1 MRNQVSWRS
10 GLTLGI
16 LAIGLI
22 CQCTWSIGAEYPF
35 GYIYTTDT
43 QPKGKIEVEQWITN
57 MRGQSRGDYNAYLFR
72 TELEYGVTDN
82 FQASIYANY
91 NSVNANANSPDGE
104 TSGRF
109 VPDAVDP
116 GSRYRSTFYD
126 STSLE
131 FIWRLLSPYKDAFG
145 FALYLE
151 PTYGPKKREIEAK
164 LIFDKTWLDDSLV
177 WAANVNFAQEQ
188 EKYPGIWENES
199 EFQFLTG
206 ISYRFA
212 PKWSAGLEYRY
223 ARGYGNSFANDK
235 REFSAQFL
243 GPTIHYASKRWWAT
257 ATWLPQIRGARSFN
271 GEATDDIVAGRLYGE
286 HFARNEF
293 RVRFGF
299 GF

>member
-1 MRNQVSWRS
+1 M
-10 GLTLGI
+10 LTS
-16 LAIGLI
+16 LA
-22 CQCTWSIGAEYPF
+22 SNAAEYPF

-43 QPKGKIEVEQWITN
+43 QPKGKFEVEQWVTN
-57 MRGQSRGDYNAYLFR
+57 MRGQSRGDYNAYMFR

-82 FQASIYANY
+82 FQASVYANY
-91 NSVNANANSPDGE
+91 NAVNANANSPDGE

-116 GSRYRSTFYD
+116 NARYRNTFYD

-131 FIWRLLSPYKDAFG
+131 FIWRLLSPYKDGFGLAF
-145 FALYLE
+145 YLE
-151 PTYGPKKREIEAK
+151 PTYGPKKREVEGK
-164 LIFDKTWLDDSLV
+164 LLLDKTFIDDSLV
-177 WAANVNFAQEQ
+177 WAANINFAHEQ
-188 EKYPGIWENES
+188 EKYPGIWEREA

-206 ISYRFA
+206 VSYRFA

-223 ARGYGNSFANDK
+223 ARGYEGNSFAANK

-243 GPTIHYASKRWWAT
+243 GPTIHFADKRWWFT
-257 ATWLPQIRGARSFN
+257 ATWLPQLRGARAYKEDVN
-271 GEATDDIVAGRLYGE
+271 DDIVNKRLYGE

-293 RVRFGF
+293 RIRFGF